1 MNKNTV
7 NPFRWK
13 SDFSVDIAELDDD
26 HQMIFELLNHLRVT
40 IESGEAS
47 ALPWIIDDL
56 LQYSIYHFRHEEDMM
71 EECHYPFME
80 NHKLVHRMME
90 KRLHDFVKNPE
101 YKENLEAATW
111 LMGFLEEWLKD
122 HIAGMDKNYAECIR
136 HHEEGVNHANK

>member
-1 MNKNTV
+1 MNKNTI

-26 HQMIFELLNHLRVT
+26 HQMLFELLNHLRAT
-40 IESGEAS
+40 IECGKAS

-80 NHKLVHRMME
+80 NHKLVHRMLE
-90 KRLHDFVKNPE
+90 NRLHDFVKKPE

-111 LMGFLEEWLKD
+111 LIGFFEEWLKD
-122 HIAGMDKNYAECIR
+122 HIVGMDKNYSECIR
-136 HHEEGVNHANK
+136 ANEGGGSHAN